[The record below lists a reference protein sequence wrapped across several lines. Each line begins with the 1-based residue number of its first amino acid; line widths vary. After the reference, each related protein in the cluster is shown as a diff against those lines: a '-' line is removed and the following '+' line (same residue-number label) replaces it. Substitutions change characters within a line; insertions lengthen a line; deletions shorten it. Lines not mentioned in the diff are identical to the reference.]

1 MKKVMA
7 VAIVFAFL
15 CVTAFALAAEGEA
28 AGCCAKGTSAF
39 NCMAKCVQSLGKCCT
54 EKGTMEKAPA
64 PELTDEQLKT
74 QRENTGMGMRGRI
87 K

>member
-15 CVTAFALAAEGEA
+15 CVTGIALAAEGEG
-28 AGCCAKGTSAF
+28 AGCCAKGTSSF
-39 NCMAKCVQSLGKCCT
+39 NCMAKCVQSLGKGCM
-54 EKGTMEKAPA
+54 EKGAVEKAPA
-64 PELTDEQLKT
+64 SELTDKELRI

>member
-7 VAIVFAFL
+7 AAIVFAFL
-15 CVTAFALAAEGEA
+15 CVTAFAFAAEGEA
-28 AGCCAKGTSAF
+28 AGCCAKGTSSF
-39 NCMAKCVQSLGKCCT
+39 NCMAKCVQSLGKGCM
-54 EKGTMEKAPA
+54 EKGATEKAPA
-64 PELTDEQLKT
+64 PALTDEQLKM